1 MRAIKNT
8 VDHRK
13 KSDYV
18 FPIRLLFQIKS
29 LLYFINNNSNNVT
42 PYTLLNLDFYFLG
55 LFLLKATVKILKMDL
70 VCLVEGQEFNNGR
83 VLNGLL

>member
-42 PYTLLNLDFYFLG
+42 PYTLLNLDFYF
-55 LFLLKATVKILKMDL
+55 
-70 VCLVEGQEFNNGR
+70 
-83 VLNGLL
+83 